1 MLHLV
6 FKAFSPGY
14 ESVCVLLLEG
24 VVSQLRDPTYI
35 IQMTSVQTLA
45 QRLQRFINKHGLA
58 INTLLQ
64 LAVEQGTPTTTNAL
78 ESKNGIFK
86 PFSLM
91 AKFFPLPERCQ
102 SIFAGVALM
111 ENFDVKTR
119 GPNKGTSA
127 MQRAK
132 INLDDFGATDFF
144 SAVGLPEPQIS
155 LAFTTE

>member
-1 MLHLV
+1 M
-6 FKAFSPGY
+6 
-14 ESVCVLLLEG
+14 
-24 VVSQLRDPTYI
+24 
-35 IQMTSVQTLA
+35 
-45 QRLQRFINKHGLA
+45 QRFINKHGQA

-86 PFSLM
+86 PFSLI

-102 SIFAGVALM
+102 SIFAAVALM

-119 GPNKGTSA
+119 GLNKGTSA

-132 INLDDFGATDFF
+132 INLNDFGATDFF
-144 SAVGLPEPQIS
+144 SAVGLPEPRIS
-155 LAFTTE
+155 LAFITD